1 MLYFISPKDE
11 INLADSAHCGI
22 IDLRRMDMDAHIFSF
37 IGGLAVGA
45 LIFFW
50 RSQKLSL
57 ALEIQRQKHD
67 FEKQLQE
74 ESARKLELQL
84 KEISSQII
92 SEKTRHFKEDSLK
105 GMELLLSP
113 FREKMTEFSR
123 KMEEIHTSD
132 TRDRLK
138 LQTELERIVLTG
150 QKMSLETENLTRALK
165 GDVKVQGNW
174 GEMILEKVLEASGL
188 RKGEEFTTQGQGM
201 GLKSEDGRTQMP
213 DVIINLPENKHL
225 IIDSKVS
232 LVAYERFCNEE
243 VESHLKDFLD
253 SIHAHI
259 KGLSEKNY
267 QGLDKLHSPDYVM
280 LFIPLEG
287 AFTLAMQKDREL
299 FTRAWEKNIVI
310 VSPTT
315 LLATLRT
322 VASLWK
328 QERQTRNA
336 LEMAQ
341 KTGAM
346 YDKFVL
352 VAQDLETLETQ
363 LKKVDDVVGNLKSK
377 MLTGK
382 GSVASRMEGLRELGA
397 KTSKQLKFDE
407 TA

>member
-1 MLYFISPKDE
+1 MIYFISVPDE
-11 INLADSAHCGI
+11 INLAEFVHCEI
-22 IDLRRMDMDAHIFSF
+22 MSLRRVFMDVHIYSF
-37 IGGLAVGA
+37 LAGLSVGA
-45 LIFFW
+45 VFYFW
-50 RSQKLSL
+50 KSQKL
-57 ALEIQRQKHD
+57 Q
-67 FEKQLQE
+67 FEKKLQE
-74 ESARKLELQL
+74 ESARKLELQI
-84 KEISSQII
+84 KDISAQII
-92 SEKTRHFKEDSLK
+92 QEKTRHFREDSLK
-105 GMELLLSP
+105 GMELLLNP

-123 KMEEIHTSD
+123 KMEEIHTTE

-150 QKMSLETENLTRALK
+150 QKMSQETENLTRALR

-188 RKGEEFTTQGQGM
+188 RKGEEFTTQGEGM
-201 GLKSEDGRTQMP
+201 SLKGEDGRTQMP

-232 LVAYERFCNEE
+232 LVSYERFIAEE
-243 VESHLKDFLD
+243 DESHIKDFLS
-253 SIHAHI
+253 SINAHI

-267 QGLDKLHSPDYVM
+267 QGLERLRSPDYVM

-299 FTRAWEKNIVI
+299 FMRAWEKNIVL

-328 QERQTRNA
+328 QERQSRNA
-336 LEMAQ
+336 LEMAN
-341 KTGAM
+341 KAGAM

-352 VAQDLETLETQ
+352 VAQDLETLESQ
-363 LKKVDDVVGNLKSK
+363 IRKVDDTVGNLKSK
-377 MLTGK
+377 MLTGR
-382 GSVASRMEGLRELGA
+382 GSVASRMEGLREMGA
-397 KTSKQLKFDE
+397 KATKQLKFDE

>member
-1 MLYFISPKDE
+1 
-11 INLADSAHCGI
+11 
-22 IDLRRMDMDAHIFSF
+22 MDGHIFSF
-37 IGGLAVGA
+37 IAGLAVGA
-45 LIFFW
+45 VFFLW
-50 RSQKLSL
+50 RTQKLHLSH
-57 ALEIQRQKHD
+57 EIQREKHEL
-67 FEKQLQE
+67 EKKLFD
-74 ESARKLELQL
+74 ESARKLELQI

-105 GMELLLSP
+105 GMELLLNP

-123 KMEEIHTSD
+123 KMEEIHTTE

-150 QKMSLETENLTRALK
+150 QKMSQETENLTRALK
-165 GDVKVQGNW
+165 GDVKIQGNW

-188 RKGEEFTTQGQGM
+188 RKGEEFTTQGEGM
-201 GLKSEDGRTQMP
+201 GLKNDQGRTQMP

-232 LVAYERFCNEE
+232 LISYERFISTED
-243 VESHLKDFLD
+243 ESHLKDFLD
-253 SIHAHI
+253 SINAHI

-267 QGLDKLHSPDYVM
+267 QRLEQLRSPDYVM

-299 FTRAWEKNIVI
+299 FLRAWERNIVI

-328 QERQTRNA
+328 QERQSRNA
-336 LEMAQ
+336 LEMAS
-341 KTGAM
+341 KAGAM

-352 VAQDLETLETQ
+352 VAQDLETLESQ

-377 MLTGK
+377 MLTGR

-397 KTSKQLKFDE
+397 KASKQLKLDE

>member
-1 MLYFISPKDE
+1 MEGY
-11 INLADSAHCGI
+11 
-22 IDLRRMDMDAHIFSF
+22 IFSF
-37 IGGLAVGA
+37 LAGLTVGA
-45 LIFFW
+45 LFYLW
-50 RSQKLSL
+50 KSQKF
-57 ALEIQRQKHD
+57 Q
-67 FEKQLQE
+67 FEKKVQE
-74 ESARKLELQL
+74 ESARKLELQI
-84 KEISSQII
+84 KDISAQII
-92 SEKTRHFKEDSLK
+92 SEKTRHFREDSLK
-105 GMELLLSP
+105 GMELLLNP

-123 KMEEIHTSD
+123 KMEEIHNTE

-150 QKMSLETENLTRALK
+150 QKMSQETENLTRALR

-174 GEMILEKVLEASGL
+174 GEMILERVLEASGL
-188 RKGEEFTTQGQGM
+188 RKGEEFTTHGEGM
-201 GLKSEDGRTQMP
+201 NLKTESGKTQMP

-225 IIDSKVS
+225 IVDSKVS
-232 LVAYERFCNEE
+232 LVSYERYVAEE
-243 VESHLKDFLD
+243 DESHLKDFLN
-253 SIHAHI
+253 SINSHI

-267 QGLDKLHSPDYVM
+267 QGLERLRTPDYVM

-299 FTRAWEKNIVI
+299 FMRAWEKNIVL

-328 QERQTRNA
+328 QERQSRNA
-336 LEMAQ
+336 LEMAN
-341 KTGAM
+341 KAGAM

-352 VAQDLETLETQ
+352 VAQDLETLESQ
-363 LKKVDDVVGNLKSK
+363 IRKVDETTQNLKSK
-377 MLTGK
+377 MLTGR

-397 KTSKQLKFDE
+397 KASKQLKLDE

>member
-1 MLYFISPKDE
+1 
-11 INLADSAHCGI
+11 
-22 IDLRRMDMDAHIFSF
+22 MDAHVFSF
-37 IGGLAVGA
+37 IGGFSVGA
-45 LIFFW
+45 LLIFW
-50 RSQKLSL
+50 RSQKIRLTL
-57 ALEIQRQKHD
+57 GV
-67 FEKQLQE
+67 LQE
-74 ESARKLELQL
+74 RYEIEKKLQDESARKLELQI

-123 KMEEIHTSD
+123 KMEEIHTTE

-138 LQTELERIVLTG
+138 LQTELERIVLTS
-150 QKMSLETENLTRALK
+150 QKMSQETENLTRALK

-174 GEMILEKVLEASGL
+174 GEMILEKILEASGL
-188 RKGEEFTTQGQGM
+188 RKGEEFTTQGEGM
-201 GLKSEDGRTQMP
+201 GLKNDEGRTQMP

-232 LVAYERFCNEE
+232 LLSYERFTHDED
-243 VESHLKDFLD
+243 ESHLKSFLD
-253 SIHAHI
+253 SINAHI

-267 QGLDKLHSPDYVM
+267 QGLERLRSPDYVM

-299 FTRAWEKNIVI
+299 FMRAWEKNIVI

-322 VASLWK
+322 VAGLWK
-328 QERQTRNA
+328 QERQSRNA
-336 LEMAQ
+336 LEMVNKA
-341 KTGAM
+341 GAM

-352 VAQDLETLETQ
+352 VAQDLETLEAQ
-363 LKKVDDVVGNLKSK
+363 VRKVDDVVSGLKSK
-377 MLTGK
+377 MLTGR

-397 KTSKQLKFDE
+397 KATKQLKFDE